1 METMAQPLPSQA
13 AQSTAPAVEL
23 TGISKRYG
31 ATRALDDVSVSIPAG
46 QTHGLV
52 GRNGAG
58 KSTLVRIITGME
70 TADTGSVR
78 FFGEAAPPA
87 SAVSEWQDIVAC
99 VYQRPSLFANLT
111 VAENMFI
118 NRYPAG
124 VARSISWSQM
134 NRSADNVLQEW
145 GIDVSPKSI
154 LEDVPIEQRQ
164 MVQIARALDS
174 GSRIVLLDEPTVQLD
189 GGATARLFAKLEELK
204 QRGVTFVLVSHF
216 LKEIEEACDGATV
229 LRDGKLLWSRAA
241 SKITQDELVEA
252 VLAGQEKKIFRIGK
266 ASATESLVP
275 PRLEL
280 ASVSDSRGAFTDI
293 SLTIAPGELVAI
305 AGLGG
310 SGKYDLGEAIVGL
323 RKLVGGT
330 VSVDGEPSTGTSAFD
345 ALKNGIGYV
354 PADRHADGY
363 IPQLSVE
370 ENMTMSVMD
379 HISTLGFFSPK
390 KRRELSRGLIEDV
403 SLVPPNPQLE
413 VTGLSGGN
421 QQKVVL
427 ARALARNPKLLVL
440 ISPTAG
446 VDIAAKNTIYE
457 LIGQA
462 LERNVSVLLISDEIE
477 EILISSR
484 VLVMTKGRFV
494 ADLHEPTEE
503 EVIRAIEGMETK

>member
-1 METMAQPLPSQA
+1 METIAEPGTAEQA
-13 AQSTAPAVEL
+13 RSTAPAVEL

-31 ATRALDDVSVSIPAG
+31 ATRALSDVSVSIPAG

-58 KSTLVRIITGME
+58 KSTLVRIISGME

-78 FFGEAAPPA
+78 FFGEPAPAA

-99 VYQRPSLFANLT
+99 VYQRPSLFSNLT
-111 VAENMFI
+111 VAENMYI
-118 NRYPAG
+118 SRYPAG
-124 VARSISWSQM
+124 AARGISWKQM
-134 NRSADNVLQEW
+134 NRDSDNVLQEW
-145 GIDVSPKSI
+145 GIDVSPKS
-154 LEDVPIEQRQ
+154 LLSEVPIEQRQ

-174 GSRIVLLDEPTVQLD
+174 GSRIILLDEPTVQLD

-229 LRDGKLLWSRAA
+229 LRDGKLLWSRSA

-252 VLAGQEKKIFRIGK
+252 VLAGQEKKIFRIG
-266 ASATESLVP
+266 AAATGDSTVA
-275 PRLEL
+275 PRLKL
-280 ASVSDSRGAFTDI
+280 DAVSDSKGAFTDV
-293 SLTIAPGELVAI
+293 SLEIAPGELVAV

-323 RKLVGGT
+323 RKLVGG
-330 VSVDGEPSTGTSAFD
+330 SVTIDGKPFTGTSVFD
-345 ALKNGIGYV
+345 ALAHGIGYV

-363 IPQLSVE
+363 IPELSVD
-370 ENMTMSVMD
+370 ENMTMSIMD
-379 HISTLGFFSPK
+379 TISVAGFFSPK
-390 KRRELSRGLIEDV
+390 KRKELSRGLISDV
-403 SLVPPNPQLE
+403 SLVPPNPDLE

-427 ARALARNPKLLVL
+427 ARALARDPKLLVL

-457 LIGQA
+457 LIGKA
-462 LERNVSVLLISDEIE
+462 LERGVSVLLISDEIE

-494 ADLHEPTEE
+494 ADLNEPTEE
-503 EVIRAIEGMETK
+503 EVIRAIEGMESK